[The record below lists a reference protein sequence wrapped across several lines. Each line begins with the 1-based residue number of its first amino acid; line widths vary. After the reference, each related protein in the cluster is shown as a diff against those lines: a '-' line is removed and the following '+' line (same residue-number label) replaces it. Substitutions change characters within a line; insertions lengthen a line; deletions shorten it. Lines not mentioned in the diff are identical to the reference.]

1 MASYEDVLAYKAM
14 QDEEKRLTTPQAAGI
29 GAGVG
34 ALAGFLQRGK
44 FGQRMAGAAS
54 QAIVGGALGA
64 GIQQIALAESP
75 AARALA
81 QMKASEASGKQPTPG
96 QMKQFEDA
104 LADAYNSQ
112 LGIS

>member
-1 MASYEDVLAYKAM
+1 MASIEDVLAYKAM
-14 QDEEKRLTTPQAAGI
+14 QDEESRLTMPQAAGA
-29 GAGVG
+29 GAFVG
-34 ALAGFLQRGK
+34 ALSGFLQRGK

-54 QAIVGGALGA
+54 SAIVGGGLGA

-81 QMKASEASGKQPTPG
+81 NMQANQAAGKTPTPG
-96 QMKQFEDA
+96 EMKKFEDA

-112 LGIS
+112 KGIS